1 MTGHFT
7 ASPHERSTWARWART
22 ATATHVLRGAQ
33 SDLLLPD
40 AAQRMTESGPRPHIS
55 TFPDCGHAPS
65 LSRPEDIAQLRD
77 ILANLRP

>member
-7 ASPHERSTWARWART
+7 ASPHELSTWDRWART